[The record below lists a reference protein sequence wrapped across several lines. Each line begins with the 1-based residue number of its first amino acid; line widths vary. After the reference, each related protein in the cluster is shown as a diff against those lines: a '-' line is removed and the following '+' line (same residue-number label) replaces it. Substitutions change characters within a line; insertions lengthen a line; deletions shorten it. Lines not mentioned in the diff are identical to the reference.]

1 MSATIP
7 DAILAELAS
16 LHATPSVP
24 PAANDVQ
31 VHDGEVRG
39 IPANRYYLA
48 GIGNELR
55 TSSTVDG
62 VARDYSGT
70 FTVTSV
76 AMNPDS
82 NAPVTFLARNLAK
95 KARDRLVGLKLDVDG
110 LEVGPLVHTFT
121 QRPLKDD
128 DITDR
133 VVMFVVDEYAVLATA
148 I

>member
-7 DAILAELAS
+7 AAILES
-16 LHATPSVP
+16 VATLFPTPTVP
-24 PAANDVQ
+24 PAQNDVQ
-31 VHDGEVRG
+31 VHDGEIRG
-39 IPANRYYLA
+39 IPANRYLLM

-55 TSSTVDG
+55 SASSVDG
-62 VARDYSGT
+62 VHRDYSGT

-82 NAPVTFLARNLAK
+82 HLAATYLARNLARRV
-95 KARDRLVGLKLDVDG
+95 RDHFVGRKLAVDG
-110 LEVGPLVHTFT
+110 LELGPIVHTFS
-121 QRPLKDD
+121 QIPQKDD

-148 I
+148 